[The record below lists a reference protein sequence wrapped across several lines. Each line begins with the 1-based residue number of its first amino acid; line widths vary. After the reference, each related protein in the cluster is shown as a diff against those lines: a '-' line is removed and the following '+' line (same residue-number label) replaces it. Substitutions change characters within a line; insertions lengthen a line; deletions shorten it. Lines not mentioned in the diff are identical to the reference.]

1 MVDHKVDAIKQAKY
15 KQKHSVLYLSHKN
28 NLSYHKSQWKTMIC
42 MVFSDTSSVISL
54 ANWS

>member
-28 NLSYHKSQWKTMIC
+28 NLGYHKSQWKTMIC

-54 ANWS
+54 AN